1 MRVRLTSLPA
11 VMAFALILP
20 TPIVVGQKGKAF
32 SQAEVRVKLG
42 EKVVF
47 RNDDDVTHNV
57 FTAAPGFA
65 FNVVA
70 MKPGAEHQ
78 LSLTR
83 AGAFDVR
90 CAFHPQMKVKIIVA
104 P

>member
-1 MRVRLTSLPA
+1 MRIRLASLPA
-11 VMAFALILP
+11 VMALALFAP

-32 SQAEVRVKLG
+32 SQAELRVKIG
-42 EKVVF
+42 EKFVF
-47 RNDDDVTHNV
+47 KNDDDVTHNV
-57 FTAAPGFA
+57 FSAAPGFA

-70 MKPGAEHQ
+70 MKPGAEHE
-78 LSLTR
+78 LSFTR

-90 CAFHPQMKVKIIVA
+90 CAFHPQMKIKIIVA